1 MEQCHA
7 FDTLGIVILRGGF
20 FSVFFITFMDSFEAN
35 YAKENLYKVLE
46 FQNTS
51 RNPYFFLRR
60 RQSAPLKKWT
70 KSK

>member
-51 RNPYFFLRR
+51 RNPYFFF
-60 RQSAPLKKWT
+60 KKA
-70 KSK
+70 SIGSP

>member
-51 RNPYFFLRR
+51 RNP
-60 RQSAPLKKWT
+60 
-70 KSK
+70 